1 MTEGERFP
9 RVPTPAAGAEVPY
22 APVDDASAA
31 VYGTCP
37 YLTAGVGGWRSSTP
51 QRDQRCGAVRPA
63 VVLQMAKQ
71 RQLCVTPEHLGC
83 ATYRAAVALELESDP
98 GGMSGSLLWP
108 VARSQPIVLEPAR
121 RLGPLAVLRG
131 SRALGQALLVG
142 LMVVAFVVVVI
153 ARSSPAGPGGSQG
166 DVIATEPPTASAS
179 AAAIGSPSPSA
190 TTAPTAP
197 PTSSPQPS
205 PTSTTAPP
213 TATPRPTATPAPT
226 GTRQYKVKSGDTLS
240 GIAVAFGTT
249 VKVLKQLNDITDPR
263 LIRVGQVLIVP

>member
-1 MTEGERFP
+1 MTEGERSP
-9 RVPTPAAGAEVPY
+9 RVPTPAAGAEAPY
-22 APVDDASAA
+22 TPGDDASSA
-31 VYGTCP
+31 VYDTCP
-37 YLTAGVGGWRSSTP
+37 YLTAGMGGWRSSTP

-71 RQLCVTPEHLGC
+71 RQLCVTPEHLEC

-98 GGMSGSLLWP
+98 GGSGSLLWP

-166 DVIATEPPTASAS
+166 VIATEPPSASSS
-179 AAAIGSPSPSA
+179 AAATAAASPSA
-190 TTAPTAP
+190 TAAPTAS

-240 GIAVAFGTT
+240 GIAAAFGTT
-249 VKVLKQLNDITDPR
+249 VKVLKQLNGITDPR